1 MNGIPLRVS
10 ALLLTASLSAQNVL
24 HYKFDERCGAEV
36 VNFAAGSAV
45 GNAGIV
51 TTLPGGVDAARVTGQ
66 FDLALGATAF
76 PGATPTTRLNTGWAP
91 SSPTGN
97 LSFGLWIRNQPGNP
111 AAISFG
117 YLFGATGGNFRLFTG
132 SSGRMFLAG
141 APFSATSAVDLTPLL
156 NAGWVHIACTLSSSP
171 LQAIWYVNGVPDPTI
186 VPTQA
191 LALAGTNFAIGARDT
206 GGSSPSPLQTDEFVM
221 SHSVWTPAEVLALA
235 QATPAADGAYSS
247 GIASQCGAGNVVLG
261 SAGGTPAIG
270 NLAYSLTVST
280 TTPSLF
286 VLLAGF
292 DKCFFGGVVPLPL
305 DGTPLLPQLNGCWIL
320 ADAPVTLS
328 GVNQAGT
335 AALALPI
342 PVGVPAST
350 HIYTQA
356 LALDLATF
364 AGSMS
369 SGFVSSTGQ

>member
-1 MNGIPLRVS
+1 MRRVIQR
-10 ALLLTASLSAQNVL
+10 T
-24 HYKFDERCGAEV
+24 
-36 VNFAAGSAV
+36 
-45 GNAGIV
+45 V
-51 TTLPGGVDAARVTGQ
+51 TTT
-66 FDLALGATAF
+66 
-76 PGATPTTRLNTGWAP
+76 
-91 SSPTGN
+91 
-97 LSFGLWIRNQPGNP
+97 
-111 AAISFG
+111 
-117 YLFGATGGNFRLFTG
+117 
-132 SSGRMFLAG
+132 
-141 APFSATSAVDLTPLL
+141 
-156 NAGWVHIACTLSSSP
+156 
-171 LQAIWYVNGVPDPTI
+171 TI
-186 VPTQA
+186 VSLTITHSESAEAVEYTLVDSAEELNP
-191 LALAGTNFAIGARDT
+191 